1 MAITVNEVQVT
12 WSGPAN
18 SESIAASSTGTS
30 LVVTIDQTCFQAQIM
45 LKADDDAA
53 PAAGDTVTF
62 YLLASLGDPDG
73 AGAAEYGTTTQ
84 DIPLGTLD
92 TNTTDP
98 AIMTVSIPMP
108 MVTCKVYAVNNS
120 ATDAI
125 TVSATILE
133 QRG

>member
-12 WSGPAN
+12 WS
-18 SESIAASSTGTS
+18 ASSSVSVSAGGNQTS
-30 LVVTIDQTCFQAQIM
+30 DVATIDQTCFQATIM
-45 LKADDDAA
+45 LKADNGGT
-53 PAAGDTVTF
+53 PAAGDTVSF

-73 AGAAEYGTTTQ
+73 ASTAEYGTTVQ

-92 TNTTDP
+92 TNADDP
-98 AIMTVSIPMP
+98 AIMTVTIPMP
-108 MVTCKVYAVNNS
+108 LVTCKVYAVSGASSNS
-120 ATDAI
+120 I